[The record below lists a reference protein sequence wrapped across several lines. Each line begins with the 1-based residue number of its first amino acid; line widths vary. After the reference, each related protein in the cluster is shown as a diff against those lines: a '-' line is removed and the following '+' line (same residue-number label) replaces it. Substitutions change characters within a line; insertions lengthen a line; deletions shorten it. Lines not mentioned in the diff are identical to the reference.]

1 MSVQKAELNVESNIE
16 SNMQPGGIPGLKL
29 GVKIMPR
36 EVILDTQGR
45 AVEASMKSNGFTD
58 LTECRVGKYIELTL
72 NAPDMEKAKS
82 EVEKMLKDGGLYNP
96 LIEKYE
102 IYA

>member
-1 MSVQKAELNVESNIE
+1 M
-16 SNMQPGGIPGLKL
+16 KL

-45 AVEASMKSNGFTD
+45 AVEASLKANGFAGLAD
-58 LTECRVGKYIELTL
+58 CRIGKFVELTFDFSDS
-72 NAPDMEKAKS
+72 AKAKA

-96 LIEKYE
+96 LIEKFE
-102 IYA
+102 VVMA

>member
-1 MSVQKAELNVESNIE
+1 M
-16 SNMQPGGIPGLKL
+16 KL

-45 AVEASMKSNGFTD
+45 AVEASMKSNGFNS

-72 NAPDMEKAKS
+72 STADSASAKN
-82 EVEKMLKDGGLYNP
+82 EVEKMLKEGGLYNP
-96 LIEKYE
+96 LIENFE
-102 IYA
+102 IQFT

>member
-1 MSVQKAELNVESNIE
+1 M
-16 SNMQPGGIPGLKL
+16 KL

-45 AVEASMKSNGFTD
+45 AVEASMKSNGFSN
-58 LTECRVGKYIELTL
+58 LTECRVGKYVELSFSMSDQD
-72 NAPDMEKAKS
+72 AAKQ
-82 EVEKMLKDGGLYNP
+82 EVEKMLKEGGLYNP

-102 IYA
+102 IQVN